1 MSVTVIMADA
11 WWAWLRQQ
19 KEFMNKI
26 LVIGASGF
34 VGRRLVKALKADG
47 HAVRCLARTPA
58 KVDDLAAL
66 GCEIVQG
73 DISDAASMQRAF
85 AGVDAAYI
93 SIHTLSPQPSAA
105 GQGFMDVEKNGLQNI
120 VLACR
125 THGVRRLIYLTSLG
139 NAPDARSQWGRE
151 RYQTEQYLLNSGL
164 DVTVIQPGQIVGV
177 GGQGFNMM
185 VSQARRSPTL
195 TIASK
200 TQQWRNV
207 ALDDLVYYLVGVLD
221 DPRSYGQRYEVGSD
235 DVLTHDQM
243 MDMAAEALG
252 RRHPVKVHLPVALLG
267 GLAPLVERAAKLPRG
282 AISGLLD
289 GTDDMVG
296 DPAPIRQ
303 LLPRPPL
310 SYRQAVAR
318 ALDKEN

>member
-1 MSVTVIMADA
+1 M
-11 WWAWLRQQ
+11 
-19 KEFMNKI
+19 KKI

-34 VGRRLVKALKADG
+34 VGRRLVRTLLADG
-47 HAVRCLARTPA
+47 YAVRCVARTPA

-66 GCEIVQG
+66 GCETLQG

-85 AGVDAAYI
+85 AAVEAAYI
-93 SIHTLSPQPSAA
+93 SVHTLSPQQSAA

-120 VLACR
+120 VLACQ

-139 NAPDARSQWGRE
+139 NTPDARSEWGRE
-151 RYQTEQYLLNSGL
+151 RWNTEQYLLGSGL

-200 TQQWRNV
+200 TQKWRSI
-207 ALDDLVYYLVGVLD
+207 AIDDLVYYLVGVLENS
-221 DPRSYGQRYEVGSD
+221 RTYGKSYAVGSD
-235 DVLTHDQM
+235 DILTHDQM
-243 MDMAAEALG
+243 IDVAAEVLG
-252 RRHPVKVHLPVALLG
+252 RRHPIKVHLPASRLVRLT
-267 GLAPLVERAAKLPRG
+267 PLIERAGKLPKG
-282 AISGLLD
+282 ALKGLLE

-296 DPAPIRQ
+296 DPTPIRK

-310 SYRQAVAR
+310 TYRQAVAQ
-318 ALDKEN
+318 ALTEEKS